1 MTSEYD
7 IHVQEVIKQVPDAD
21 PVKVAEAFGRYE
33 KDFLIPPED
42 AMRSVLR
49 RFLSDKGVMPT
60 KSGSS
65 GSSGSRPAIPVKKV
79 SSFSELSSD
88 DKNVEIEVEI
98 ITHNPRTTMV
108 RGEEKIV
115 PYGLLED
122 NPWPDKGGE
131 RTRWEFKDWG
141 NHSNVTPGAI
151 VRLEGVSVNEYQG
164 RMSLNINQS
173 SRIAV
178 LREGTRVVTTPGEP
192 VEINTIT
199 SEGSVTVVGRLLASR
214 KDQIHRKDGSGSID
228 VVRGRIADDSGAIGF
243 LSWESFDHEVGSLI
257 KIENAQVRT
266 FRDTPE
272 INIGSSTKIEIYH
285 DANFSTADDLA
296 AQSISK
302 IEDLRDGSRD
312 VDIVVEVQKMTK
324 RTFTNADGEEKSVWS
339 GDIAD
344 PTGRCRCSIWSEPP
358 FDIDSTPIVMRL
370 RSVRVRAWQG
380 IPDITIDDVSQI
392 ELLAATPWGDDIDLS
407 TNVVE
412 VPLHDLVSGASRVG
426 ISTSGFIVSVREDSG
441 IISRC
446 PECRRVLR
454 DGVCFTHGEQ
464 DGDSDVRLR
473 LVLDDGIGSLSLMV
487 NKIAATDLLSMD
499 EEKITK
505 EIEENGSMAFVQ
517 QIRELLLGRK
527 MKVSGRTFVDE
538 QGSMLISDAVELL
551 ESDSALDASEL
562 RTKWELV

>member
-243 LSWESFDHEVGSLI
+243 LSWESFDHQVGSLI

-392 ELLAATPWGDDIDLS
+392 ELLAATPWGDDIDLA

>member
-49 RFLSDKGVMPT
+49 RFLSDKGVMPN

-199 SEGSVTVVGRLLASR
+199 SEGSVTIVGRLLASR

-243 LSWESFDHEVGSLI
+243 LSWESFDHQVGSLI

-392 ELLAATPWGDDIDLS
+392 ELLAATPWGDDIDLA

-487 NKIAATDLLSMD
+487 NKIAATNLLSMD
-499 EEKITK
+499 EDKITK

-538 QGSMLISDAVELL
+538 QGSMLISDDVELL